1 MKTHAVKASEIER
14 KWYVVDADG
23 QILGRLASDVAQ
35 VLRGKHKPIYSPHL
49 DTGDYVVVINA
60 ERIKVTGSKETEKK
74 YYRHSGYPGALK
86 TRALKDVRATFPER
100 IIERAVRGMLP
111 HNALGHHMY
120 RKLRVYAGSTHP
132 HMTNHPEMLAL
143 KSDRRA
149 TATASA

>member
-14 KWYVVDADG
+14 KWYVVDADN
-23 QILGRLASDVAQ
+23 QILGRLASDIAQ
-35 VLRGKHKPIYSPHL
+35 ILRGKHTPIYSPHL

-60 ERIKVTGSKETEKK
+60 ERIKVTGSKETDKK

-86 TRALKDVRATFPER
+86 TRSLMDMRAKFPER

-132 HMTNHPEMLAL
+132 HMTNHPETLAL

-149 TATASA
+149 AATASA